1 MTEHEPFA
9 TVDDLETRWHT
20 LLETERKQAGELLAD
35 ASDKIRQRVP
45 HVNDLQWVETHSRTL
60 KRVCCSMVKRAMQQ
74 LSSGTPEGVTQS
86 SESTGPFA
94 NSYTWSNPDGNI
106 YLTKE
111 ELRDLGV
118 RSRIFSLSYANRNE
132 K

>member
-1 MTEHEPFA
+1 
-9 TVDDLETRWHT
+9 
-20 LLETERKQAGELLAD
+20 
-35 ASDKIRQRVP
+35 
-45 HVNDLQWVETHSRTL
+45 
-60 KRVCCSMVKRAMQQ
+60 MVKRAMQQ